1 LSAQEIL
8 AGLVAIRRRRN
19 GKAFVSYEDGR
30 AMRREEERLWGE
42 AYRLMEPCADDAP
55 PKPRGRP
62 PKVKPEGEQPAQ

>member
-1 LSAQEIL
+1 MSAHEIL

-19 GKAFVSYEDGR
+19 GKEFVSYEDGR

-42 AYRLMEPCADDAP
+42 AYRLMEPCPDDAP

-62 PKVKPEGEQPAQ
+62 PKVKPEGERPAQ

>member
-1 LSAQEIL
+1 MSAQEIL

-30 AMRREEERLWGE
+30 VLRREEERLWGE

-62 PKVKPEGEQPAQ
+62 PTVKPEDEQTAQ